1 MDAVTKA
8 RQARWE
14 QAEQVHKSE
23 AEAFQMKMQR
33 RRQYWQDNP
42 RPEIDQTEVSS
53 LPTKTQS
60 GSEACPTCLDLG
72 AVTKNVPIHHP
83 DFGKSFPCPTCLGPK
98 LAQQRLDTLIAS
110 SGLSKH
116 HQFTFEQFWALPDE
130 WREGKE
136 HVAELCQIFATER
149 QLCIE
154 GICKR
159 GVLLEGSFGV
169 GKTTLATSTL
179 IEAARI
185 GSPILCVKFADF
197 LDDVQDTYGRERN
210 DGPSA
215 DDIIRAAQRAGFVL
229 LDDMGDP
236 TSSAEMSSDKRRIA
250 HKLLEYR
257 LEHELPTIITTNCT
271 TEQLSKQLTEKTKQR
286 VTELCHW
293 IKVRGKSLRTEG

>member
-1 MDAVTKA
+1 MNTITAA
-8 RQARWE
+8 QEARWRQNE
-14 QAEQVHKSE
+14 QSLKAQSE
-23 AEAFQMKMQR
+23 AFIEKLERKRAEWASRSQTQTVKSGAPLQPPAPI
-33 RRQYWQDNP
+33 QTNP
-42 RPEIDQTEVSS
+42 
-53 LPTKTQS
+53 
-60 GSEACPTCLDLG
+60 CPTCSDMG
-72 AVTKNVPIHHP
+72 AVTKNVEVGHP
-83 DFGKSFPCPTCLGPK
+83 DFGKAFPCPTCLGPK

-116 HQFTFEQFWALPDE
+116 HRFTFEEFWGLNDD

-136 HVAELCQIFATER
+136 DAARLCQTFATER
-149 QLCIE
+149 QLCVE

-159 GVLLEGSFGV
+159 GVLLFGSYGV

-185 GSPILCVKFADF
+185 GSPILSVKFADF
-197 LDDVQDTYGRERN
+197 LDDVQDTYGRSREN
-210 DGPSA
+210 GPSA
-215 DDIIRAAQRAGFVL
+215 DDIVSAAQKAAFVL

-236 TSSAEMSSDKRRIA
+236 SSSAEMSQDKRRIT

-271 TEQLSKQLTEKTKQR
+271 ADQLSRQLTEKTKQR

-293 IKVRGKSLRTEG
+293 VIVRGPSLRTEG